1 MEDVSFQ
8 SEAKILFKKYKVKRK
23 ISQIDF
29 KKVYLGKKIIDNEL
43 VAIKVEEKNIPNPS
57 LESEAFILL
66 ILKDQESLNSSHM
79 VIQNPLGF

>member
-43 VAIKVEEKNIPNPS
+43 VAIKVEKKNI
-57 LESEAFILL
+57 
-66 ILKDQESLNSSHM
+66 
-79 VIQNPLGF
+79 

>member
-8 SEAKILFKKYKVKRK
+8 SETKILFKKYKVKRK

-43 VAIKVEEKNIPNPS
+43 VAIKVEKKKYTKSFIRIRSIYPN
-57 LESEAFILL
+57 
-66 ILKDQESLNSSHM
+66 
-79 VIQNPLGF
+79 